1 MKTTTINSGG
11 FRLVNYF
18 SKASLIPNPLGRLLL
33 ALEYNVASSVFIKAL
48 ILSIK
53 IYKMQTK

>member
-11 FRLVNYF
+11 FHLDIF
-18 SKASLIPNPLGRLLL
+18 SKASLIPNQLGRLLL